1 MATVLVTGCSSGF
14 GKLTALLFGRHG
26 HTVFATM
33 RDVERAGPLAEVA
46 AEEGI
51 DVRVLALD
59 VDDPASVAGAV
70 GEAEAATGGG
80 LDVVVN
86 NAGYELRG
94 PIEVCTD
101 EEIRAQFE
109 TNLHGPLRVIR
120 AVLPGMR
127 ARGSGVI
134 VNVSSI
140 AGLVAWPGLG
150 AYAATKFAVVG
161 LTKTAAAELGRAG
174 IRVNC
179 VHPGVTD
186 TPMVDAV
193 DDGVRGPLD
202 GVIANLP
209 LARMGRP
216 EELAGA
222 ILFFA
227 SDDSSLVF
235 RSPQPSACCRTLK
248 PGCLRSNSAM
258 LVSWIVFTVVG
269 STSVC
274 QTWSSR
280 TCWPTAA
287 GARASSAAPDAP
299 ARK

>member
-33 RDVERAGPLAEVA
+33 RDIGRAGPMAEVA

-59 VDDPASVAGAV
+59 VDDPDSVTAAV
-70 GEAEAATGGG
+70 AEAEAAAGGG

-94 PIEVCTD
+94 PIEACTD

-127 ARGSGVI
+127 ARGAGVI

-140 AGLVAWPGLG
+140 AGLVARPFGGIYSASKHALEAVSETLHHELRGDGIRIALIEPGQFETPLL
-150 AYAATKFAVVG
+150 ANAVN
-161 LTKTAAAELGRAG
+161 AAAFDESSPYWGRAQRFEEA
-174 IRVNC
+174 IKRLS
-179 VHPGVTD
+179 PD
-186 TPMVDAV
+186 
-193 DDGVRGPLD
+193 
-202 GVIANLP
+202 
-209 LARMGRP
+209 GRP
-216 EELAGA
+216 APAEVVAEA
-222 ILFFA
+222 IVAVAF
-227 SDDSSLVF
+227 D
-235 RSPQPSACCRTLK
+235 PSA
-248 PGCLRSNSAM
+248 GLRH
-258 LVSWIVFTVVG
+258 LVGADAELVMSVRNAG
-269 STSVC
+269 SFEDYEETM
-274 QTWSSR
+274 R
-280 TCWPTAA
+280 AA
-287 GARASSAAPDAP
+287 LDWE
-299 ARK
+299 